1 MNIRIFNQLPTF
13 ENLIGS
19 NLNVGDLFLTG
30 SHIIQ
35 QKETKEVG
43 QSVTYYEVISKDD
56 NNIVSYT
63 PRYDKLEG

>member
-1 MNIRIFNQLPTF
+1 MNIRVFNQLPTF
-13 ENLIGS
+13 EYMIGAD
-19 NLNVGDLFLTG
+19 LNVGDFFLTG

-43 QSVTYYEVISKDD
+43 HTVTYYEVISKDD